1 MRGDSKYRRGLT
13 NPFSKVDFMQRLY
26 IAANIKRKPE
36 IEGMLNGLL
45 PWLHKLADCVKV
57 DHDWSRDLSRVKADL
72 MLVFG
77 GDGSIL
83 SVARRLNGNPIP
95 VYGVNMGQLGFL
107 ADASPTELKKTLPQV
122 LSGKYVVTQRMML
135 KITVPDGIELMR
147 GKKKR
152 ADGSGEFLAL
162 NDAVLLRQPMASVMT
177 VAVRVSGEEISR
189 YKGDGLIVSTATGST
204 GYSLSA
210 GGPIL
215 SERLKAMIVTPV
227 CPHTLAN
234 RPIVLDGAET
244 LEICS
249 VTRTDSPVDLVMDG
263 QVSCRIKSGTKVTI
277 QRAQQEFNIVSTGN
291 KGRYEIIRDK
301 LHWAGWVKE
310 KV

>member
-1 MRGDSKYRRGLT
+1 M
-13 NPFSKVDFMQRLY
+13 PRLY
-26 IAANIKRKPE
+26 IAANLKRKPE
-36 IEGMLNGLL
+36 IEAILKKLL
-45 PWLHKLADCVKV
+45 PWLRTQADIVKV

-95 VYGVNMGQLGFL
+95 VFGVNMGQLGFL
-107 ADASPTELKKTLPQV
+107 ADTSPAELKRTLPCV
-122 LSGKYVVTQRMML
+122 LRGDCARIPRMML
-135 KITVPDGIELMR
+135 KISVPGGIELMR
-147 GKKKR
+147 GARKKS
-152 ADGSGEFLAL
+152 ASGSAEFLAL
-162 NDAVLLRQPMASVMT
+162 NDAVLLRQPMASMMT
-177 VAVRVSGEEISR
+177 VAVRVSGEEISS

-215 SERLKAMIVTPV
+215 SERLKAMIITPV

-234 RPIVLDGAET
+234 RCIVLDGGERLEIRAET
-244 LEICS
+244 
-249 VTRTDSPVDLVMDG
+249 RAGSPVDLVMDG
-263 QVSCRIKSGTKVTI
+263 QVSCRIKSGTTVTVE
-277 QRAQQEFNIVSTGN
+277 RAAQEFNIVATGK

-301 LHWAGWVKE
+301 LHWAGWVK
-310 KV
+310 KG

>member
-1 MRGDSKYRRGLT
+1 M
-13 NPFSKVDFMQRLY
+13 PRLY
-26 IAANIKRKPE
+26 IAANFKRKPE
-36 IEGMLNGLL
+36 TEAIVKGLM
-45 PWLHKLADCVKV
+45 PWLRKQAEIDCV
-57 DHDWSRDLSRVKADL
+57 DCDWTCDLSRVKADL

-107 ADASPTELKKTLPQV
+107 ADASPAELKKTLPGV
-122 LSGKYVVTQRMML
+122 LRGEYVLTKRMML
-135 KITVPDGIELMR
+135 KISVAGGIQTIR
-147 GKKKR
+147 GGMKKR
-152 ADGSGEFLAL
+152 RKGTAEFLAL
-162 NDAVLLRQPMASVMT
+162 NDAVLLRQPMASMMAVD
-177 VAVRVSGEEISR
+177 VRVSGEELAR

-244 LEICS
+244 LEIRAE
-249 VTRTDSPVDLVMDG
+249 TRTDSPVDLVMDG
-263 QVSCRIKSGTKVTI
+263 QVSCWLKSGTPVTI
-277 QRAQQEFNIVSTGN
+277 QRAEQEFHIVATGK

-310 KV
+310 GVRI